1 MFDERRDFVDALEA
15 FVSAALRNGT
25 EPADYNPDAVQ
36 IMDARNHLFRL
47 LERQGTDEEQ
57 RIYALRELCRID
69 EETLTTVPDRWRMAT
84 LAKDLIT

>member
-1 MFDERRDFVDALEA
+1 
-15 FVSAALRNGT
+15 
-25 EPADYNPDAVQ
+25 
-36 IMDARNHLFRL
+36 MDARNHLFRL

-57 RIYALRELCRID
+57 RIYALRELCHID